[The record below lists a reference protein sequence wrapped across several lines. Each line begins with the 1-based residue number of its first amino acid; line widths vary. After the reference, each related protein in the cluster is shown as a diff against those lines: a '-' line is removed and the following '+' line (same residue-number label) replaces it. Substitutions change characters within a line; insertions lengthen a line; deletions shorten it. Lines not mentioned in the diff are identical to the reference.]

1 MTRAFNR
8 LEWQLAGRYLRARR
22 RESFISIIAIISF
35 LGIMLGVATLIVV
48 MAVMNGFR
56 ADLLD
61 RILGVSGH
69 VVARPWNGQFEDR
82 AATVARLQKLPPVV
96 LATPLVDGQ
105 AMMSS
110 GQAVR
115 GVVLRGMSTD
125 ALKRLPALAGN
136 VRAGALDDLS

>member
-8 LEWQLAGRYLRARR
+8 LEWQFAGRYLRARR

-82 AATVARLQKLPPVV
+82 AATVARLVLDLARWSRAPPHKGFS
-96 LATPLVDGQ
+96 AWTRSD
-105 AMMSS
+105 
-110 GQAVR
+110 
-115 GVVLRGMSTD
+115 
-125 ALKRLPALAGN
+125 KRWLTGW
-136 VRAGALDDLS
+136 R

>member
-61 RILGVSGH
+61 RILGVILGI
-69 VVARPWNGQFEDR
+69 
-82 AATVARLQKLPPVV
+82 
-96 LATPLVDGQ
+96 LVENVKP
-105 AMMSS
+105 S
-110 GQAVR
+110 
-115 GVVLRGMSTD
+115 
-125 ALKRLPALAGN
+125 ALAEEIKHKQEETMKQKMKCWLGFKKYMMKTET
-136 VRAGALDDLS
+136 